1 MPGGRTTKPN
11 SSEAELLEELRLANA
26 AAAEAKERVQAAVN
40 RARDADVTW
49 AKIATALGLKTPAQA
64 QNRFSAEG
72 REKNKA
78 RVQRYQQKNA
88 ELREAA
94 GLARPKKRATK
105 TAAAK
110 KSAPSAAKRR
120 GKAI

>member
-11 SSEAELLEELRLANA
+11 PSEAELLEELRLANA
-26 AAAEAKERVQAAVN
+26 AAAEAKERIQAAVN

-64 QNRFSAEG
+64 QNRFSEEG

-105 TAAAK
+105 KAASKKTAPA
-110 KSAPSAAKRR
+110 AAKRR

>member
-1 MPGGRTTKPN
+1 MKLR
-11 SSEAELLEELRLANA
+11 SFLLASVLGFVSVANA
-26 AAAEAKERVQAAVN
+26 AAAEAKERIQAAVN

-64 QNRFSAEG
+64 QNRFSEEG

-105 TAAAK
+105 KAASKKTAPA
-110 KSAPSAAKRR
+110 AAKRR